1 MVVGTA
7 TGKAQLFGGES
18 SASSAI
24 SAVHEYDP
32 ATNGWSTLTTM
43 PTGRHGPAGGTI
55 SGVTY
60 VVGGATMVGA
70 NSATTVNEAFTR

>member
-7 TGKAQLFGGES
+7 NGDAQFFGGES
-18 SASSAI
+18 SANGAI

-32 ATNGWSTLTTM
+32 GSNTWTTLTSM
-43 PTGRHGPAGGTI
+43 PTGRHGPAGATI
-55 SGVTY
+55 AGVTY
-60 VVGGATMVGA
+60 VVGGATAAGA